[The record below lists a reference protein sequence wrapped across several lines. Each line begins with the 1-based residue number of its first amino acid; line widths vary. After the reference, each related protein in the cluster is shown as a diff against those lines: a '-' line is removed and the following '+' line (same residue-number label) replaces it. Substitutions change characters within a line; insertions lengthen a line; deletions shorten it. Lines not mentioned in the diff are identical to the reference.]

1 MTTETQLPQ
10 MGGAMKRRL
19 SARNWLQRRPLL
31 AYALLAYGITWSI
44 LLGTVFAIESGLL
57 APDTPVL
64 GLAADAAVYGPAAAA
79 LLVLAATQGRAG
91 VLPWLRSIVRWR
103 VSVRWYLFTLVGVP
117 LLALVGT
124 SFLYGAL
131 PCQSLV
137 QQWPALLTRF
147 VPLILLTALTT
158 GLGEEPGW
166 RGFALPN
173 LQRKHGPLLGTLLLG
188 LLWAFWHL
196 PNLVMQ
202 PGGTATFGLWF
213 LATMVNA
220 FVLTWVYNCTGGSV
234 LLVILLHATQNSTS
248 RLVANLVGA
257 TDPVQFQN
265 DYNLITVLTF
275 GLLMVMVIAATHGR
289 LGYRAAALLP
299 GGNQVETRSHS

>member
-10 MGGAMKRRL
+10 AGETMKGRL
-19 SARNWLQRRPLL
+19 ALRGWLQRHSLL
-31 AYALLAYGITWSI
+31 AYSLLAYGITWSI
-44 LLGTVFAIESGLL
+44 LLGAVFAVQFGLL

-64 GLAADAAVYGPAAAA
+64 GLAAEAAVYGPAVAA
-79 LLVLAATQGRAG
+79 LLVLAITQGRAG
-91 VLPWLRSIVRWR
+91 VIPWLRTIVRWR
-103 VSVRWYLFTLVGVP
+103 VGFRWYLFTLIGVP
-117 LLALVGT
+117 LLTLLGA
-124 SFLYGAL
+124 SFLYGML
-131 PCQSLV
+131 PFQSLA
-137 QQWPALLTRF
+137 QQWPTLITRF
-147 VPLILLTALTT
+147 APLILLTALTT

-173 LQRKHGPLLGTLLLG
+173 LQRKHGPLLATLLLG

-196 PNLVMQ
+196 PNLVLQ
-202 PGGTATFGLWF
+202 PNGAATFGLWF

-265 DYNLITVLTF
+265 DYSLITVFTF
-275 GLLMVMVIAATHGR
+275 GLLMAIVIMATHGR
-289 LGYRAAALLP
+289 LGYRPAAPLAGP
-299 GGNQVETRSHS
+299 DQVEIRSRS

>member
-10 MGGAMKRRL
+10 VGRAMKRRL

-31 AYALLAYGITWSI
+31 TYALLAYGITWSI
-44 LLGTVFAIESGLL
+44 LLGTVFAVESGLL

-117 LLALVGT
+117 LLALVGS

-131 PCQSLV
+131 PFQSLV
-137 QQWPALLTRF
+137 QQWPALFTRF

-173 LQRKHGPLLGTLLLG
+173 LQRRHGPLLGTLLLG

-196 PNLVMQ
+196 PNLVLQ
-202 PGGTATFGLWF
+202 PTGAATFGLWF

-265 DYNLITVLTF
+265 DYSLITVLTF
-275 GLLMVMVIAATHGR
+275 GLLMAIVIAATHGR

-299 GGNQVETRSHS
+299 GENQVETRSRS

>member
-1 MTTETQLPQ
+1 MTAETQLPQ
-10 MGGAMKRRL
+10 VGGATKRRL
-19 SARNWLQRRPLL
+19 PARNWLQRRSLL
-31 AYALLAYGITWSI
+31 AYTLLAYGITWSI
-44 LLGTVFAIESGLL
+44 LIGTVFAIQYGLL

-64 GLAADAAVYGPAAAA
+64 GLAADAAVYGPAVAA

-103 VSVRWYLFTLVGVP
+103 VGVRWYLFVLLGVP
-117 LLALVGT
+117 LLTLVGAT
-124 SFLYGAL
+124 FLYGAL
-131 PCQSLV
+131 PFQSLAV
-137 QQWPALLTRF
+137 QWTALLTRF
-147 VPLILLTALTT
+147 APLILLTALTT

-173 LQRKHGPLLGTLLLG
+173 LQQRHGPLLGTLLLS

-196 PNLVMQ
+196 PNLVLQ
-202 PGGTATFGLWF
+202 PSGTATFGLWF

-265 DYNLITVLTF
+265 DYSLITVFTF
-275 GLLMVMVIAATHGR
+275 GLLMAIVIAATHGR
-289 LGYRAAALLP
+289 LGYRAAAPLN
-299 GGNQVETRSHS
+299 GENQVETSSRS

>member
-1 MTTETQLPQ
+1 MTTEAELSQVNR
-10 MGGAMKRRL
+10 MMKRRL
-19 SARNWLQRRPLL
+19 SFRGWLRRRSLL
-31 AYALLAYGITWSI
+31 AYSLLAYSITWSI
-44 LLGTVFAIESGLL
+44 LLGAVFAVEFGLL
-57 APDTPVL
+57 AADTPVL
-64 GLAADAAVYGPAAAA
+64 GLAADAAVYGPAVAA

-103 VSVRWYLFTLVGVP
+103 VGVRWYLFTLVGVP
-117 LLALVGT
+117 LLTLFGA
-124 SFLYGAL
+124 SSLYGAL
-131 PCQSLV
+131 PFQSLA
-137 QQWPALLTRF
+137 QQWPVLLTRF
-147 VPLILLTALTT
+147 APLILITALTT

-196 PNLVMQ
+196 PNLVLQ
-202 PGGTATFGLWF
+202 PGGAATFGLWF

-265 DYNLITVLTF
+265 DYSLITVFTF
-275 GLLMVMVIAATHGR
+275 GLLIAIVVAATHGR
-289 LGYRAAALLP
+289 LGYRPAAPLP
-299 GGNQVETRSHS
+299 DHDQVETRNRS